1 VHVAGLALRP
11 DAGATAS
18 PSDEPVL
25 LDWLLSQSS
34 IRIEGGALQWTDERR
49 PAPTLGL
56 ANVDLHLQ
64 SGRGWR
70 GRVHQIS
77 FAATPPASFGQRL
90 SVSGRMTQPHWQW
103 EPWQAE
109 AGRQSTSM
117 PASTPTPWWGFM
129 PHASDWRTWSGVL
142 DVQLP
147 HVDVQS
153 LRQHVDMPVDVRGGR
168 GHVQAALALAQGRLQ
183 GLQAKVNVRDLH
195 VRL

>member
-1 VHVAGLALRP
+1 SLWPGHWWRRELQLAELTLVRPHLQIRRDAAGVVHVAGLALRP

-103 EPWQAE
+103 GPWQAE

-129 PHASDWRTWSGVL
+129 PHA
-142 DVQLP
+142 
-147 HVDVQS
+147 
-153 LRQHVDMPVDVRGGR
+153 
-168 GHVQAALALAQGRLQ
+168 
-183 GLQAKVNVRDLH
+183 
-195 VRL
+195 